1 MLPMNGMGAPT
12 GGQAPSLQSQI
23 KSCWTGIPLF
33 CRFILITT
41 TLLMLV
47 SFFVPSIFV
56 VLACIP
62 A

>member
-1 MLPMNGMGAPT
+1 MGAPT